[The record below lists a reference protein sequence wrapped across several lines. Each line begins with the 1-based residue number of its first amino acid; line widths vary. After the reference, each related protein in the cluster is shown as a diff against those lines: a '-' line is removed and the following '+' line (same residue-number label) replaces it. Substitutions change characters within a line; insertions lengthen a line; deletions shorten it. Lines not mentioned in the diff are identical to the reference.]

1 MVHTVRQ
8 EYFVPR
14 GTYGRIGIQDD
25 WSISTTWY
33 KIFFPY
39 CVLVYFKRCGFLK
52 GRWTSISL
60 FKLPFIPVFATPWRR
75 TCLLGSP
82 ACNSSNPRNI
92 PEVHCDHAVDCAPAI
107 TLSGPEVVA
116 RNGSFEQAEKP
127 WEITQNVRIQR
138 VTQPVDWSISW
149 RVSQLVSQNVRVNHS
164 LRYFENTIAQSRKL
178 GLI

>member
-1 MVHTVRQ
+1 MAGLASKMIGSL
-8 EYFVPR
+8 VPR
-14 GTYGRIGIQDD
+14 GINIPPLLSVLHRA
-25 WSISTTWY
+25 
-33 KIFFPY
+33 
-39 CVLVYFKRCGFLK
+39 LVYFKRCGFLK